1 MISRSLSLVLLS
13 LAAPAALVAQVAD
26 AGRGAMRPYVHVLLA
41 YGVVW
46 LLILVWVWMIAR
58 QLKRVSDRA
67 NPDGG

>member
-1 MISRSLSLVLLS
+1 MIHRSLGVSLLLLTTPATL
-13 LAAPAALVAQVAD
+13 LAQD

-41 YGVVW
+41 YAVVW

-58 QLKRVSDRA
+58 RLKGLGDTA